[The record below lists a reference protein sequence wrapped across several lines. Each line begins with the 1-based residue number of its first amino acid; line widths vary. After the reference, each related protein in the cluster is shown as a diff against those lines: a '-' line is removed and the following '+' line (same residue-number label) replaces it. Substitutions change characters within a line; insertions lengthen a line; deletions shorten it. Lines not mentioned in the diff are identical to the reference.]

1 MLVSGISHQ
10 PTGHG
15 QCGPRPLSSLVN
27 YLAELSWKDVIG
39 LMSPTN
45 PFAVTRRHTC
55 NCLMWQGGRYV
66 IPL

>member
-39 LMSPTN
+39 LVSPTN
-45 PFAVTRRHTC
+45 PFCCDASPHVQLPDVARR
-55 NCLMWQGGRYV
+55 
-66 IPL
+66 